1 MTTSGKFSNLHH
13 YQTKKI
19 SIYMRNRG
27 KKLAKY
33 GKNQING
40 LENGLEKSKNVTK
53 VVVD

>member
-1 MTTSGKFSNLHH
+1 MTTSGKFSTIIRRKNLDL
-13 YQTKKI
+13 YAK
-19 SIYMRNRG
+19 SG

-53 VVVD
+53 IVVD